1 MESNWIFICGKKS
14 YDIESI
20 SKVANRSK
28 KYKEDEFI
36 GKIYIPYADFSGLIP
51 GKRGSVAK
59 NKLQETF
66 RILKTKGIFPKL
78 LGKEDTGNCIMIYGI
93 FTFEETGSNSA
104 DEILAG
110 ME

>member
-1 MESNWIFICGKKS
+1 MILKPLSRL
-14 YDIESI
+14 SI
-20 SKVANRSK
+20 RQK

-36 GKIYIPYADFSGLIP
+36 GKIYIPYEDFSGLIP
-51 GKRGSVAK
+51 GKRGSIAK